1 MPSRSVFDPQPTLRG
16 PTLALSPTRQDDWS
30 QLFAVAADPLIWEV
44 HPSSDRW
51 KEQVF
56 REFFADGLAS
66 GGMLTARH
74 ATSEGVIG
82 SSRFSTAFAEAGE
95 VEIGWTFLSRE
106 HWGGATNREMKH
118 LMLTHAFAS
127 FATVIFRIGATNVR
141 SRRAVEKIGG
151 RLLDRQADS
160 ARPDHVT
167 YAIQRADFH
176 GLIESPV

>member
-1 MPSRSVFDPQPTLRG
+1 MTFDSQPTLTG
-16 PTLALSPTRQDDWS
+16 PTLTLSPTTQDDWAR
-30 QLFAVAADPLIWEV
+30 LFAVAADPLIWEV

-51 KEQVF
+51 QEGVF
-56 REFFADGLAS
+56 RTFFEDGLAS
-66 GGMLTARH
+66 GGMLTARQ
-74 ATSEGVIG
+74 AASEAVIG

-95 VEIGWTFLSRE
+95 VEIGWTFLSRT

-151 RLLDRQADS
+151 RLLDRPADA
-160 ARPDHVT
+160 ARPGHVV

-176 GLIESPV
+176 GLIESSE